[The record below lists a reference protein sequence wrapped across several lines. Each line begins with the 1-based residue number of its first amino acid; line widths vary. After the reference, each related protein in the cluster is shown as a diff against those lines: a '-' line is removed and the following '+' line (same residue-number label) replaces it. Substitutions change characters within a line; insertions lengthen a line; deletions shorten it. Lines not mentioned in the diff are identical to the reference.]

1 MAERQRVE
9 NFTQLE
15 AWQRARELHAMI
27 CLLCKGEGL
36 RRQFRFVEQIKGSA
50 NSVMANLAE
59 GFEKGSRPEL
69 HRFTCIAKG
78 SVGETLSHLYAALD
92 DGTITREQFEEA
104 SQLAGIVGRLVGG
117 LRKALDTRRG
127 PRR

>member
-1 MAERQRVE
+1 MTERARVE
-9 NFTQLE
+9 SFTQLE
-15 AWQRARELHAMI
+15 AWQSARELNALDCI
-27 CLLCKGEGL
+27 LCKGEGL

-59 GFEKGSRPEL
+59 GFEKGTRPGF

-92 DGTITREQFEEA
+92 DGAITRTQFDEA
-104 SQLAGIVGRLVGG
+104 SALADRVGRLVGA

>member
-1 MAERQRVE
+1 MADRERIDS
-9 NFTQLE
+9 FTQLE
-15 AWQRARELHAMI
+15 AWQRARELHASI
-27 CLLCKGEGL
+27 CTLCKGERL

-59 GFEKGSRPEL
+59 GFEKGSRPEF
-69 HRFTCIAKG
+69 HRFVCIAKG

-92 DGTITREQFEEA
+92 DEAITAEQFKEA
-104 SQLAGIVGRLVGG
+104 STLAIRVGQLVGA
-117 LRKALDTRRG
+117 LRKALVTNQR